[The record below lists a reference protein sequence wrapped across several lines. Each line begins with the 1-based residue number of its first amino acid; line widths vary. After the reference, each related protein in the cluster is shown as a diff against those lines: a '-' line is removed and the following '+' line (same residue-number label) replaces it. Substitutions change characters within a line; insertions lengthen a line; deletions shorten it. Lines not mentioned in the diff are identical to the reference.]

1 MEKKYCTVE
10 SERNDLR
17 RELQHVQDENELMKT
32 YMNRLPSDIEYQ
44 KLQQSF
50 QILEDQFKQSKQTL
64 AEHRQE
70 KNQLKKLLTTYQQTI
85 DDQERKLQT
94 MPVASDPSMF
104 NAKCLTIDERVE
116 NEKQLEHLKKII
128 RELNETLHQEQQTRK
143 EQQYLQETNQRTV
156 QSLSNEIDKKEQ
168 TIKEISGLLRQVGD
182 LWVRFPEW
190 SRSVLDSSRARRSS
204 CAFDC

>member
-1 MEKKYCTVE
+1 
-10 SERNDLR
+10 
-17 RELQHVQDENELMKT
+17 
-32 YMNRLPSDIEYQ
+32 MNRLPSDIEYQ

-50 QILEDQFKQSKQTL
+50 QILDDQFKQSKQTL
-64 AEHRQE
+64 AEHRKE
-70 KNQLKKLLTTYQQTI
+70 KNQLKKLLVTYQQTI

-104 NAKCLTIDERVE
+104 NAKCLTIDEKVE

-128 RELNETLHQEQQTRK
+128 RELNDTLNQEKQHRK

-168 TIKEISGLLRQVGD
+168 TIKETSGLLRQVGD
-182 LWVRFPEW
+182 LWIRFSEW
-190 SRSVLDSSRARRSS
+190 PRSVLDSPRARWSS